1 MARYSLLVFEL
12 DHGPALSVVSYRLAG
27 EEQGARGARGT
38 VTLAPHSANDYQE
51 RPSPRLERLT
61 SSILPVARVHPSR
74 LSKRHWL
81 MVIGP
86 GLLVMLADTDA
97 GSIITAAQSGAQWG
111 YRLLAL
117 QILLIPILYVVQ
129 ELTLRLGLVTGQGH
143 GELIRSRFGKGWAWL
158 SVSTLMVACVGAI
171 VTQLSG
177 MAGVGALF
185 GIPAW
190 AMMIV
195 VIGLILAMVWTGSY
209 RSVERVAIVFG
220 LFELAFILVA
230 WRAGPNLP
238 QLAHQLTEA
247 PLGNSK
253 YLYLVAANLGAVI
266 MPWMIFYQQSAVLDK
281 GLGPDDLK
289 VARMDTAVGAVIT
302 QVVMASVLIVTGAT
316 LYIHGGRG
324 TLGDVQSIAH
334 ALIPFLGDTVGR
346 LVFAAGMTGA
356 AVVATIVVCLTAAW
370 GVGEV
375 AGYKR
380 SLEDHPREAPF
391 FYGVF
396 TVCLIGGGVLVASGV
411 DLVGLSVG
419 VEVMNALLLPIVLGF
434 LYMLG
439 LKALPDPYRLKGWYA
454 WLVGVIVVVTAG
466 FGAYAGIS
474 GALGGG

>member
-1 MARYSLLVFEL
+1 LST
-12 DHGPALSVVSYRLAG
+12 PTIAL
-27 EEQGARGARGT
+27 
-38 VTLAPHSANDYQE
+38 
-51 RPSPRLERLT
+51 PRL
-61 SSILPVARVHPSR
+61 SA
-74 LSKRHWL
+74 RHWL
-81 MVIGP
+81 AVIGP

-111 YRLLAL
+111 YKLLAL
-117 QILLIPILYVVQ
+117 QFLLIPILYVVQ

-143 GELIRSRFGKGWAWL
+143 GELIRDRFGKGWAWL
-158 SVSTLMVACVGAI
+158 SVSTLMLACIGAI

-177 MAGVGALF
+177 MAGVAALF

-195 VIGLILAMVWTGSY
+195 VVGLILAMVWTGSY
-209 RSVERVAIVFG
+209 RSIERIAIVFG
-220 LFELAFILVA
+220 LFELAFVAVA
-230 WRAGPNLP
+230 WRAGPHLP
-238 QLAHQLTEA
+238 EIVAQLSQA
-247 PLGNSK
+247 PLRNPK

-281 GLGPDDLK
+281 GLGPADQK
-289 VARMDTAVGAVIT
+289 VGRIDTAVGAVVT
-302 QVVMASVLIVTGAT
+302 QVVMASVLIATGAT
-316 LYIHGGRG
+316 LYHVG
-324 TLGDVQSIAH
+324 TNASLGDVQSIAH
-334 ALIPFLGDTVGR
+334 AIIPFLGDTVGR

-380 SLEDHPREAPF
+380 SLENHPRDAPW

-396 TVCLIGGGVLVASGV
+396 SVCLVGGGILVASGV
-411 DLVGLSVG
+411 DLVGLSIG

-439 LKALPDPYRLKGWYA
+439 LKALPDEYRLKGWYA
-454 WLVGVIVVVTAG
+454 WVVGAIVVVSAG
-466 FGAYAGIS
+466 FGFYAGIA
-474 GALGGG
+474 GALAGG

>member
-1 MARYSLLVFEL
+1 
-12 DHGPALSVVSYRLAG
+12 LSTPTIAI
-27 EEQGARGARGT
+27 
-38 VTLAPHSANDYQE
+38 
-51 RPSPRLERLT
+51 PRL
-61 SSILPVARVHPSR
+61 SP
-74 LSKRHWL
+74 RHWL
-81 MVIGP
+81 AVIGP

-111 YRLLAL
+111 YKLLAL
-117 QILLIPILYVVQ
+117 QFLLIPILYVVQ

-143 GELIRSRFGKGWAWL
+143 GELIRDRFGKGWAWL
-158 SVSTLMVACVGAI
+158 SVSTLMLACVGAI

-177 MAGVGALF
+177 MAGVAALF

-195 VIGLILAMVWTGSY
+195 VVGLILTMVWTGSY
-209 RSVERVAIVFG
+209 RSIERIAIVFG
-220 LFELAFILVA
+220 LFELAFVAVA
-230 WRAGPNLP
+230 WRAGPHLP
-238 QLAHQLTEA
+238 EIAAQLSQA
-247 PLGNSK
+247 PLRNPK

-281 GLGPDDLK
+281 GLGPADLK
-289 VARMDTAVGAVIT
+289 VARVDTAVGAVVT
-302 QVVMASVLIVTGAT
+302 QVVMASVLIATGAT
-316 LYIHGGRG
+316 LYHVG
-324 TLGDVQSIAH
+324 TNASLGDVQQIAH
-334 ALIPFLGDTVGR
+334 AIIPFLGDTVGR

-380 SLEDHPREAPF
+380 SLEHHPREAPW

-396 TVCLIGGGVLVASGV
+396 SVCLIGGGILVASGV

-439 LKALPDPYRLKGWYA
+439 LKALPDEYRLKGWYA
-454 WLVGVIVVVTAG
+454 WVVGVIVVVSAG
-466 FGAYAGIS
+466 FGFYAGIT
-474 GALGGG
+474 GALAGG

>member
-1 MARYSLLVFEL
+1 
-12 DHGPALSVVSYRLAG
+12 LSNPPP
-27 EEQGARGARGT
+27 
-38 VTLAPHSANDYQE
+38 TLP
-51 RPSPRLERLT
+51 RLT
-61 SSILPVARVHPSR
+61 S
-74 LSKRHWL
+74 RHWL
-81 MVIGP
+81 AVIGP

-111 YRLLAL
+111 YKLLAL
-117 QILLIPILYVVQ
+117 QFLLIPILYVVQ

-143 GELIRSRFGKGWAWL
+143 GELIRDRFGKGWAWL
-158 SVSTLMVACVGAI
+158 SVSTLMLACVGAI

-177 MAGVGALF
+177 MAGVAALF

-195 VIGLILAMVWTGSY
+195 VVGLILAMVWTGSY
-209 RSVERVAIVFG
+209 RSIERIAIVFG
-220 LFELAFILVA
+220 LFELAFVAVA
-230 WRAGPNLP
+230 WRAGPHLP
-238 QLAHQLTEA
+238 EIAAQLSQA
-247 PLGNSK
+247 PLRNPK

-281 GLGPDDLK
+281 GLGPADLK
-289 VARMDTAVGAVIT
+289 VSRIDTAVGAVVT
-302 QVVMASVLIVTGAT
+302 QVVMASVLIATGAT
-316 LYIHGGRG
+316 LYHVG
-324 TLGDVQSIAH
+324 TNASLGDVQSIAH
-334 ALIPFLGDTVGR
+334 AIIPFLGDTVGR

-380 SLEDHPREAPF
+380 SLENHPREAPW

-396 TVCLIGGGVLVASGV
+396 SVCLIGGGILVASGV

-439 LKALPDPYRLKGWYA
+439 LKALPDEYRLKGWYA
-454 WLVGVIVVVTAG
+454 WVVGAIVVVSAG
-466 FGAYAGIS
+466 FGFYAGIT
-474 GALGGG
+474 GALAGG